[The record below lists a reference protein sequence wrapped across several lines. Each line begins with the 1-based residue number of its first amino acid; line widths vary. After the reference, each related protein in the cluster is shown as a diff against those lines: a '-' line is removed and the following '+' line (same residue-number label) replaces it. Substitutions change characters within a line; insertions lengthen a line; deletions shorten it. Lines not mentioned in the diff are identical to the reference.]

1 MHLLLTLLAI
11 GAATHATAQDTI
23 ASVATSAGLSTL
35 VAAVSACP
43 PILSAA
49 TNAST
54 AVTVFAPTNEVQAA
68 AAPTKTC
75 RGCQLPAQHIPLG
88 PIPHSSRAY
97 LTRCP
102 SCYATGL
109 CHCPGFSEHER

>member
-1 MHLLLTLLAI
+1 MHLLLALLAV

-43 PILSAA
+43 SLLSAA

-54 AVTVFAPTNEVQAA
+54 AVTVFAPTNEVQAS
-68 AAPTKTC
+68 AAPQRLAVAASC
-75 RGCQLPAQHIPLG
+75 PHNIFPRPISSIMGIPA
-88 PIPHSSRAY
+88 
-97 LTRCP
+97 
-102 SCYATGL
+102 CYVTGL
-109 CHCPGFSEHER
+109 CHCPGFPQHER